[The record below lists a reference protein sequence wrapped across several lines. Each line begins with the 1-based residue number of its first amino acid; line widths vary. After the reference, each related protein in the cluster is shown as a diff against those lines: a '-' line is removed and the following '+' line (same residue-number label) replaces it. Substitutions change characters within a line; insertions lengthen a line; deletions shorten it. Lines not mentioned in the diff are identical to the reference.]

1 MQNNLDYFMCR
12 STDTE
17 NIQTCLGIT
26 ISGRKIEK
34 FSTRMLSMPLVFL

>member
-17 NIQTCLGIT
+17 TIQTRLGIT
-26 ISGRKIEK
+26 ISGRKIGN
-34 FSTRMLSMPLVFL
+34 FSTRMLCMPLVFL